1 MLSHNATRFWG
12 EGPPRQET
20 FEWDGDRDGIKGG
33 NKEGKLAYARYVKV
47 TFYMHPT
54 QWEYIDEIEIMGMD
68 GKIEGAVKV
77 PAERPRFWSRGSYGR
92 DPESESA
99 V

>member
-1 MLSHNATRFWG
+1 
-12 EGPPRQET
+12 
-20 FEWDGDRDGIKGG
+20 
-33 NKEGKLAYARYVKV
+33 
-47 TFYMHPT
+47 MHPT

-77 PAERPRFWSRGSYGR
+77 PAEQPRFWSRGSYGR